1 MKKIY
6 MIGGKARHGKDT
18 VANYIRKYYENNN
31 QKSIILQ
38 ISTPL
43 KFYASKVLNWDGSE
57 ESKPREFLQH
67 LGVDIIRKNMG
78 EKFLINRLIDDI
90 KILFEFCDVII
101 VSDVRMPIEF
111 EEIKCNF
118 NNVKNIFI
126 DRVNYNNNLL
136 KDESKHITE
145 TALDSFNNYD
155 YIVKNDGS
163 LEDLEK
169 KIFTILKEE
178 AE

>member
-1 MKKIY
+1 MKTIY

-18 VANYIRKYYENNN
+18 IANYIKKYYEENNK
-31 QKSIILQ
+31 KSIILQ

-43 KFYASKVLNWDGSE
+43 KFYASKALDWDGSE
-57 ESKPREFLQH
+57 ESKPRKFLQH
-67 LGVDIIRKNMG
+67 LGIDIIRKNMG

-90 KILFEFCDVII
+90 KVLSEFCDVII

-111 EEIKCNF
+111 EEIKKSF
-118 NNVKNIFI
+118 NNVKNVFV
-126 DRVNYNNNLL
+126 DRINYDNNLFNN
-136 KDESKHITE
+136 ESKHITE

-155 YIVKNDGS
+155 YVIKNDGT

-169 KIFTILKEE
+169 KVVTILKEE
-178 AE
+178 A